1 MSGFPRQESP
11 RDAEVPRKTG
21 AGGWTGV
28 LSLLLS
34 VAAAT
39 TIDAADTSSNAPADR
54 RSPQGQPG
62 SQRGQGEV
70 RMPTPAFRT
79 EIPDHPRSLILGR
92 PTRDSVVLSV
102 LLHTGDREGQ
112 VAFGKVSD
120 TTLQTTPWQPIAKGQ
135 PVLIRIGSLEPDTAY
150 RYEFRSRIPDTGMLE
165 PVAEGS
171 FHTARPAG
179 RPFTFTV
186 QADPHLDFGT
196 APEVYLRS
204 LGHVLASHADF
215 HVDLGDT
222 FMTDKYLE
230 PQLATPHYLAQR
242 YYFGRVGQSL
252 PVFFVLGNH
261 DGETPGRGGDTSMA
275 VWSNGMRKRYF
286 PNPEPDAFY
295 SGNGVRHPQAG
306 LLQDYYA
313 WEWGDAQFIA
323 LDPFWFSPKPRGG
336 GRDGNNWWR
345 TLGETQYRWLQN
357 TLANRKGRFTFVFT
371 HHLVGGGTP
380 EGRGGV
386 EASRFFEW
394 GGQDLD
400 GRDTFAQHRP
410 EWPAP
415 IHTLLAKR
423 GGVVV
428 FHGHDHLYVHGER
441 DGVVYQEVPQPGHPR
456 PSTRSA
462 DEYGYRSGT
471 ILPGS
476 GILRVGV
483 SPDTVTV
490 QYVKADAS
498 GTVADA
504 YTVKAR

>member
-1 MSGFPRQESP
+1 MSAVSI
-11 RDAEVPRKTG
+11 DLALT
-21 AGGWTGV
+21 
-28 LSLLLS
+28 LLLAVS
-34 VAAAT
+34 VPIAGN
-39 TIDAADTSSNAPADR
+39 AADALSEGSRGRDN
-54 RSPQGQPG
+54 RSGERGRQQGQG
-62 SQRGQGEV
+62 GV

-79 EIPDHPRSLILGR
+79 EIPEHPLSLILGR
-92 PTRDSVVLSV
+92 PARDSVVLSV
-102 LLHTGDREGQ
+102 LLHTADREGQ
-112 VAFGKVSD
+112 VAFGKASD
-120 TTLQTTPWQPIAKGQ
+120 PTLHTTAWQPIARGQ
-135 PVLIRIGSLEPDTAY
+135 PVLIPIGPLEPDTAY
-150 RYEFRSRIPDTGMLE
+150 RYEFRSRVAGSGTLESKTG
-165 PVAEGS
+165 GT

-179 RPFTFTV
+179 QPFTFTV

-196 APEVYLRS
+196 DPGVYLRS
-204 LGHVLASHADF
+204 LGHAGASQADF

-230 PQLATPHYLAQR
+230 PQQAMPHYLAQR
-242 YYFGRVGQSL
+242 YYFGQVGHSL
-252 PVFFVLGNH
+252 PVFLVLGNH

-275 VWSNGMRKRYF
+275 EWSNGMRKRYF

-295 SGNGVRHPQAG
+295 SGNGVRHPRAG

-313 WEWGDAQFIA
+313 WEWGDAQFIV

-345 TLGETQYRWLQN
+345 TLGETQYQWLRK
-357 TLANRKGRFTFVFT
+357 TLENRKGRFTFVFT

-394 GGQDLD
+394 GGHDLD
-400 GRDTFAQHRP
+400 DRETFAEHRP
-410 EWPAP
+410 GWPAP
-415 IHTLLAKR
+415 IHELLAKR

-462 DEYGYRSGT
+462 GDYGYRSGT

-476 GILRVGV
+476 GILRVRV
-483 SPDTVTV
+483 SPQRATVE
-490 QYVKADAS
+490 YVKADPF

-504 YTVKAR
+504 YTVMPR

>member
-1 MSGFPRQESP
+1 MSGLPCG
-11 RDAEVPRKTG
+11 DANRFQPVPHTPAPGQRTLMLG
-21 AGGWTGV
+21 
-28 LSLLLS
+28 LLLS
-34 VAAAT
+34 VVTATAAQVG
-39 TIDAADTSSNAPADR
+39 DAPSDERGER
-54 RSPQGQPG
+54 RGRSGQAG
-62 SQRGQGEV
+62 SQRGRGEV

-92 PTRDSVVLSV
+92 PTRDSIVLSV

-120 TTLQTTPWQPIAKGQ
+120 KTLRTTPWQAIAKDQ
-135 PVLIRIGSLEPDTAY
+135 PALIPMSPLEPDTAY
-150 RYEFRSRIPDTGMLE
+150 RYEFRCRNPETGMME
-165 PVAEGS
+165 PATSGS

-179 RPFTFTV
+179 QPFTFTV

-204 LGHVLASHADF
+204 LGYALGSKSDF

-242 YYFGRVGQSL
+242 YYFGQLGHSL
-252 PVFFVLGNH
+252 PVFLVLGNH
-261 DGETPGRGGDTSMA
+261 DGETPGRGGDLSMA

-295 SGNGVRHPQAG
+295 SGNGIRHPQAG

-345 TLGETQYRWLQN
+345 TLGETQYRWLER
-357 TLANRKGRFTFVFT
+357 TLEARKGRFTFVFV

-394 GGQDLD
+394 GGRDLD
-400 GRDTFAQHRP
+400 GQETFAQHRP
-410 EWPAP
+410 GWRTP
-415 IHTLLAKR
+415 IHDMLAKR

-462 DEYGYRSGT
+462 EEYGYRSGT

-476 GILRVGV
+476 GILRVEV
-483 SPDTVTV
+483 SPATVTV
-490 QYVKADAS
+490 QYVKADTQGS
-498 GTVADA
+498 VADA

>member
-1 MSGFPRQESP
+1 MTVPGNRQPSP
-11 RDAEVPRKTG
+11 NPEEFHRNG
-21 AGGWTGV
+21 ADR
-28 LSLLLS
+28 LRLALALLLTL
-34 VAAAT
+34 AAAVAGQ
-39 TIDAADTSSNAPADR
+39 AADAPVGE
-54 RSPQGQPG
+54 SQGQRNRSG
-62 SQRGQGEV
+62 RRGPEGGPGEV

-79 EIPDHPRSLILGR
+79 EIPDHPLSLILGC

-120 TTLQTTPWQPIAKGQ
+120 LTLRTTPWQPIAKGQ
-135 PVLIRIGSLEPDTAY
+135 PVMIPIGPLEPDTAY
-150 RYEFRSRIPDTGMLE
+150 RYELRLRVPGVGTLE
-165 PVAEGS
+165 PATAGA
-171 FHTARPAG
+171 FHTARPASQ
-179 RPFTFTV
+179 PFTFTV

-204 LGHVLASHADF
+204 LGHALASQADF

-230 PQLATPHYLAQR
+230 PQQATPHYLAQR
-242 YYFGRVGQSL
+242 YYFGRVGHSL
-252 PVFFVLGNH
+252 PVFLVLGNH

-275 VWSNGMRKRYF
+275 EWSNGMRKRYF
-286 PNPEPDAFY
+286 PTPEPNAFY

-323 LDPFWFSPKPRGG
+323 LDPFWFSQKPRGG

-345 TLGETQYRWLQN
+345 TLGETQYQWLRK
-357 TLANRKGRFTFVFT
+357 TLENRKGRFTFVFT

-380 EGRGGV
+380 EGRGGA

-394 GGQDLD
+394 GGQDLN
-400 GRDTFAQHRP
+400 GRETFSQHRP
-410 EWPAP
+410 GWPAP
-415 IHTLLAKR
+415 IHELLAKR

-462 DEYGYRSGT
+462 EEYGYRSGT

-476 GILRVGV
+476 GILRVQ
-483 SPDTVTV
+483 VTPKAV
-490 QYVKADAS
+490 TIQYVKADSS
-498 GTVADA
+498 GAIADS
-504 YTVKAR
+504 YVVKPR

>member
-1 MSGFPRQESP
+1 MSP
-11 RDAEVPRKTG
+11 VPIDLALT
-21 AGGWTGV
+21 
-28 LSLLLS
+28 LLLAVS
-34 VAAAT
+34 VPIAGN
-39 TIDAADTSSNAPADR
+39 AADALSEGSRGRNN
-54 RSPQGQPG
+54 RSGERGPQQGQG
-62 SQRGQGEV
+62 GV

-79 EIPDHPRSLILGR
+79 EIPDHPLSLILGR
-92 PTRDSVVLSV
+92 PARDSVVLSV
-102 LLHTGDREGQ
+102 LVHTADREGQ
-112 VAFGKVSD
+112 VAFGKASD
-120 TTLQTTPWQPIAKGQ
+120 PTLHTTPWQPIAKGQ
-135 PVLIRIGSLEPDTAY
+135 PVLILIAPLEPDTAY
-150 RYEFRSRIPDTGMLE
+150 RYEFRSRVPSSGTPE
-165 PVAEGS
+165 PVASGT

-179 RPFTFTV
+179 QPFSFTV

-196 APEVYLRS
+196 SPEVYLRS
-204 LGHVLASHADF
+204 LHHTLASQADF

-230 PQLATPHYLAQR
+230 PQQAMPHYLAQR
-242 YYFGRVGQSL
+242 YYFGQVGRSL
-252 PVFFVLGNH
+252 PVFLVLGNH

-275 VWSNGMRKRYF
+275 EWSNGMRKRYF

-295 SGNGVRHPQAG
+295 SGNGVRHPRAG

-345 TLGETQYRWLQN
+345 TLGETQYQWLRK
-357 TLANRKGRFTFVFT
+357 TLENRKGRFTFVFT

-386 EASRFFEW
+386 EASRYFEW

-400 GRDTFAQHRP
+400 ARETFSEHRP
-410 EWPAP
+410 GWPAP
-415 IHTLLAKR
+415 IHELLAR
-423 GGVVV
+423 LGGVVV

-462 DEYGYRSGT
+462 EEYGYRSGT

-476 GILRVGV
+476 GILRIRV
-483 SPDTVTV
+483 SPEAVTV
-490 QYVKADAS
+490 QYVKADVS

-504 YTVKAR
+504 YTVKPR

>member
-1 MSGFPRQESP
+1 MHPRLHPLQV
-11 RDAEVPRKTG
+11 RLALT
-21 AGGWTGV
+21 
-28 LSLLLS
+28 LLLAVS
-34 VAAAT
+34 
-39 TIDAADTSSNAPADR
+39 IPISGNAADGPSGEPRNQRDR
-54 RSPQGQPG
+54 PGERGLGQD
-62 SQRGQGEV
+62 RGGV

-79 EIPDHPRSLILGR
+79 EIPNHPLSLILGR
-92 PTRDSVVLSV
+92 PTRDSVTLSV
-102 LLHTGDREGQ
+102 LLHTGNREGQ
-112 VAFGKVSD
+112 VAFGKMSD
-120 TTLQTTPWQPIAKGQ
+120 TTLRTTPWQPIVKGQ
-135 PVLIRIGSLEPDTAY
+135 PVMIPIGPLEPDTAY
-150 RYEFRSRIPDTGMLE
+150 RYELRSRVP
-165 PVAEGS
+165 GS
-171 FHTARPAG
+171 GTPESMSSGTFHTARPAG
-179 RPFTFTV
+179 QPFTFTV
-186 QADPHLDFGT
+186 QADPHLDYGT
-196 APEVYLRS
+196 DPEVYLRS
-204 LGHVLASHADF
+204 LGHAGASQADF

-230 PQLATPHYLAQR
+230 PQQATPQYLAQR
-242 YYFGRVGQSL
+242 YYFGQVGHSL
-252 PVFFVLGNH
+252 PVFLVLGNH

-275 VWSNGMRKRYF
+275 EWSNGMRKRYF

-295 SGNGVRHPQAG
+295 SGNGVRHPRAG

-336 GRDGNNWWR
+336 GRDGDNWWR
-345 TLGETQYRWLQN
+345 TLGETQYQWLRK
-357 TLANRKGRFTFVFT
+357 TLERRKGCFTFVFL

-394 GGQDLD
+394 GGKDLD
-400 GRDTFAQHRP
+400 GRESFADHRP
-410 EWPAP
+410 GWTAP
-415 IHTLLAKR
+415 IHELLAKR

-462 DEYGYRSGT
+462 GEYGYRSGT

-476 GILRVGV
+476 GILRVRV
-483 SPDTVTV
+483 SPQRATVE
-490 QYVKADAS
+490 YVKADAS

-504 YTVKAR
+504 YTVMPR